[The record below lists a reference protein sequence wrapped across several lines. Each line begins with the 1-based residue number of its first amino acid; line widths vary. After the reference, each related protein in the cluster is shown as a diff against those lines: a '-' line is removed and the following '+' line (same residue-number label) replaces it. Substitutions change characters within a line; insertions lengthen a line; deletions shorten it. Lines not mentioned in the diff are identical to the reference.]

1 MTQAYP
7 TGPGFPNRWD
17 TFGNVEDS
25 LGTSSYTQSTTGRN
39 LAFAGAGLQTLGAL
53 GQTLYGGR
61 QQRRQA
67 EENRRAIG
75 KANLISI
82 LSGGNVTPNPNV
94 VQSSGANTS
103 KFLSNVGTGL
113 TSLGQQ
119 LQGFRESEIKLKLA
133 EEAALAQAKAERRN
147 DNEHRARMFEIE
159 VTQAKRAGEMEAL
172 KSVQAIQ
179 QEIDLSDPEIR
190 AEWEELKVN
199 EPPHYRSTR
208 HEVTADLMTPLILG
222 GIAKVESGGEKDPYT
237 AKGQVMETGQYK
249 GDRAYGKYQIMGG
262 NINPFLREMGLTQ
275 EITPEMF
282 LSDPGLQEAVA
293 RHQFDKHIKHGL
305 ENGKTPEDI
314 IKSSASIW
322 FSGGYDNYKDPANA
336 ELSDGN
342 KLLTDYVN
350 DVYGNVEHD
359 LQSIGPA
366 KEYNEDW
373 AELEL
378 EKIQMLEETTSEN
391 IKEMMKT
398 NNVSLGFQDYF
409 ENGMRSVLGT
419 KVKEWEEEQ
428 FNILGQWHTH
438 RMQEDTLRERVRAR
452 LGSERESRLK
462 QANLVGADYREMEEL
477 ATTRTLELNEEF
489 IDLPQVKSYA
499 NYTDQYSKLMTTLSD
514 LRNYIQAH
522 ELKGLSRDDIL
533 NSMNQGAHHI
543 AVVNHFQRLI
553 DEATVRE
560 GDIELWQQKGAG
572 TAARFKVAI
581 DNTFGGKM
589 FTEDTLESMAKI
601 AEAMDKG
608 LRSKLARKAISFGNS
623 KAMSAYLDPGAG
635 ASESR
640 KQQVQARRDIF
651 ARTVALS
658 ALEYLDFDQASVG
671 GILDGKDVNDIEEA
685 RRRYPDLF
693 GKGTI
698 SWDRTEEEK
707 AAIQV
712 EYDKISKNELDL
724 EQFGATIGTLKREL
738 GIDQELP
745 PGHGVLKLSREQLDE
760 TLPMLDVEQIPAT
773 SQEERKFKALMQARK
788 SGRKLTPAEE
798 EEFWELHRTLS
809 KQDVLGLLRGTPS
822 TQQYTT
828 MTGGQYTTGNAPASP
843 ASALASR

>member
-67 EENRRAIG
+67 DENRRAIG
-75 KANLISI
+75 TANLISI

-133 EEAALAQAKAERRN
+133 EEAALAQANAERRN
-147 DNEHRARMFEIE
+147 DNKYRTEMFEVE
-159 VTQAKRAGEMEAL
+159 VKQAKRAGEMEAL

-179 QEIDLSDPEIR
+179 QEVDLSDPEIR
-190 AEWEELKVN
+190 AEWEVLREN
-199 EPPHYRSTR
+199 ETPHYRSAR

-237 AKGQVMETGQYK
+237 AKGDIITSDKSQYK

-282 LSDPGLQEAVA
+282 LTDPGLQEAVA

-314 IKSSASIW
+314 IKSAASIW
-322 FSGGYDNYKDPANA
+322 FSGGYDNYKDPAKA
-336 ELSDGN
+336 LDGDGIN
-342 KLLTDYVN
+342 SIADYVTA
-350 DVYGNVEHD
+350 VYGNVEHD

-378 EKIQMLEETTSEN
+378 EKTRMLEETTSEN

-419 KVKEWEEEQ
+419 KVKEWGEEQ

-452 LGSERESRLK
+452 LATERGSRLE
-462 QANLVGADYREMEEL
+462 QAKLVGADYREMEEK
-477 ATTRTLELNEEF
+477 ATDRTLALREEF

-499 NYTDQYSKLMTTLSD
+499 NYTDQYTKLMTTLSD

-522 ELKGLSRDDIL
+522 ELKGLSRDDIIQ
-533 NSMNQGAHHI
+533 SMNQGAHHI

-589 FTEDTLESMAKI
+589 FTEDTLESMEKI

-623 KAMSAYLDPGAG
+623 SAMSAYLDPGAG

-685 RRRYPDLF
+685 RRRYPGLF

-698 SWDRTEEEK
+698 SWDRTEGEK
-707 AAIQV
+707 AAIQA
-712 EYDKISKNELDL
+712 EYEKISKNELDL
-724 EQFGATIGTLKREL
+724 EQFGSS
-738 GIDQELP
+738 IDAIKQELKILVDVDP
-745 PGHGVLKLSREQLDE
+745 VLKLSPEQLDE

-809 KQDVLGLLRGTPS
+809 KQDALGLLRGTPS

-828 MTGGQYTTGNAPASP
+828 MTGGQYTTGNTQASP